1 MMPLQDALIDK
12 YRSCVFD
19 SPGYCWSDTG
29 KVPYVRSEQTDLVA
43 QMLERSGE
51 KGPFIMMG
59 HSDGGQLSRALYVR
73 HPELVAGIVLLDS
86 VNTQWYT
93 VTFNL
98 TGQNFLADASNVGL
112 VSTVD
117 TVRAFAA
124 VGVQRL
130 FQRPNDF
137 PAQYQLAVGWT
148 WWQTRNWNSQYWG
161 VRGGSGE
168 FAKNWDYNGKLICIQ
183 RKMLAHDPNLILF

>member
-1 MMPLQDALIDK
+1 MMPLQDALVDK
-12 YRSCVFD
+12 YRACVFD

-29 KVPYVRSEQTDLVA
+29 KVPYARSEQTDSVA

-51 KGPFIMMG
+51 KGPFIVMG
-59 HSDGGQLSRALYVR
+59 HSDGGQLARALYVR

-98 TGQNFLADASNVGL
+98 TGQNFLATPDNTGL

-137 PAQYQLAVGWT
+137 PAKYQLAAGWT

-161 VRGGSGE
+161 VRGGDGE
-168 FAKNWDYNGKLICIQ
+168 MPKGWDYNGKTI
-183 RKMLAHDPNLILF
+183 